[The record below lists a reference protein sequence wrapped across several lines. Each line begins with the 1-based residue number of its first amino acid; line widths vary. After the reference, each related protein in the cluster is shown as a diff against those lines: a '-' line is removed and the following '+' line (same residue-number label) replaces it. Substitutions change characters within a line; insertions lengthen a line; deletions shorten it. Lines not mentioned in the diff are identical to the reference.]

1 MRVRIK
7 VCGITRAEDAR
18 AAVDLGVDALGFNFV
33 PTSPR
38 RIAPGAARR
47 IIADLPPLVVKVG
60 VFADTPARE
69 IETVVR
75 EAGLDVAQLHGDESP
90 EVCALVG
97 VPWFKALRVDDRF
110 RPEEAIRYGR
120 AIVLLDGHRPGAL
133 GGTGRAFDWSL
144 ARGAAAHG
152 RVILAGGL
160 GPGNIEAAIDAARPF
175 AVDVNSGVESSPGI
189 KDAALLELLCV
200 RVARASALAGG
211 DGGGAATA
219 QGNGAAAEGT

>member
-33 PTSPR
+33 PSSPR
-38 RIAPGAARR
+38 RIDPEAARR

-60 VFADTPARE
+60 VFADATALE
-69 IETVVR
+69 IEGVARDT
-75 EAGLDVAQLHGDESP
+75 GLDVVQLHGDESP
-90 EVCALVG
+90 EACALLG
-97 VPWFKALRVDDRF
+97 VPWYKAFRVDDRF
-110 RPEEAIRYGR
+110 RPEDAIRYGR
-120 AIVLLDGHRPGAL
+120 ALFLLDGHRPGAL
-133 GGTGRAFDWSL
+133 GGTGRTFDWSL
-144 ARGAAAHG
+144 ARRAAAHG

-189 KDAALLELLCV
+189 KDAALLERLCA
-200 RVARASALAGG
+200 RVARACARAIG
-211 DGGGAATA
+211 DAGGGATVPGGA
-219 QGNGAAAEGT
+219 AAAEGA